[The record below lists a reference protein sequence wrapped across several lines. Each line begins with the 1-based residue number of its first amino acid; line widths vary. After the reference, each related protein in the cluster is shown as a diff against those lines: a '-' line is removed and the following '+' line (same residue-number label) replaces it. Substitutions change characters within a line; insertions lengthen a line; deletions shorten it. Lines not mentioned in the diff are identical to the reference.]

1 MGYVKCIYFFM
12 FLFKLC
18 MNYFDLEGKEK
29 IYCLIKYL
37 LIVFINKNFIKVFKC
52 LINYLKNF
60 RICF

>member
-1 MGYVKCIYFFM
+1 
-12 FLFKLC
+12 
-18 MNYFDLEGKEK
+18 MNYFDLESKEK